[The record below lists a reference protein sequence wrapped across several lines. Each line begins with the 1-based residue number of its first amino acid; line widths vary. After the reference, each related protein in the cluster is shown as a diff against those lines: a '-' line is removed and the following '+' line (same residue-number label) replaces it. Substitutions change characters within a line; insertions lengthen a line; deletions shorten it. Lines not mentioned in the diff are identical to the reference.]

1 MIDGFMVRTFRS
13 SWALLL
19 PDERRTGL
27 FLLGLMIVGMG
38 LEALGVGLVLP
49 VLAVLSQHDLASKL
63 PIMSALFG
71 MMGNPSQPTM
81 IVLGMLVLAVVYLI
95 KGAFLT
101 YLAWHQ
107 TRFIYRVQSELSS
120 RAFSSYLRQPYSFH
134 LRRNSAEL
142 IQNVIGEINLFTF
155 NVVAPGMNLA
165 AELLVFAGLAAVL
178 FLVEPAGALALITIL
193 ASIGWSFYRITRV
206 RVERWGRER
215 QYHDSWRIQHVQ
227 QGFGGIKDIK
237 LLGREENFVRQYDIH
252 NQLSSRAG
260 RLQATIQQLP
270 RLWMES
276 LAVVSLAILVT
287 TVVAQGRGVGDLLA
301 TLGVFLAA
309 AFRLMPSANRILVAL
324 QSLRYGVSVIE
335 TLSSELQ
342 SLRPD
347 APPSY
352 ATATSRVPFECG
364 LQLDALTFC
373 YDINHP
379 PEVTDVSLEV
389 RKGEMIGII
398 GTSGAGK
405 STLVDLILGILPPTT
420 GVVTVDGKSIHT
432 NLSAWQSQI
441 GYVSQTIYL
450 TDDTI
455 LRNIAFGLADEEID
469 EASVWRAL
477 RSAQLDDFVQSLP
490 DKLDT
495 IVGER
500 GVRLSGGQRQRI
512 GIARALY
519 RDPPILVLDE
529 ATSSLDVVTEMGVM
543 ESVQSLHGKKTVI
556 IVAHRTATVEK
567 CDRVYRLD
575 SGRIVGQGSPAEV
588 LAK

>member
-1 MIDGFMVRTFRS
+1 MTGSFLVRTFRS
-13 SWALLL
+13 SWELLL
-19 PDERRTGL
+19 REERRKGL
-27 FLLGLMIVGMG
+27 FLLGLMVVGMG

-49 VLAVLSQHDLASKL
+49 VLAVLAQSDLASRF
-63 PIMSALFG
+63 PIMSVVTG
-71 MMGNPSQPTM
+71 MMGNPSQATM
-81 IVLGMLVLAVVYLI
+81 VVLGMLVLAVVYLI

-101 YLAWHQ
+101 YLAWQQ
-107 TRFIYRVQSELSS
+107 TRFIYGVQAELSR

-155 NVVAPGMNLA
+155 NVVAPGINLV
-165 AELLVFAGLAAVL
+165 AELLVFGGLAALL
-178 FLVEPAGALALITIL
+178 FIVEPMGALALIAIL
-193 ASIGWSFYRITRV
+193 ASIGWSFYHFTRV

-227 QGFGGIKDIK
+227 QGLGGIKDIK
-237 LLGREENFVRQYDIH
+237 LLGREESFLRQYDTH

-276 LAVVSLAILVT
+276 LAVVSLAILVA
-287 TVVAQGRGVGDLLA
+287 TVVGQGRGVGDLLA

-324 QSLRYGVSVIE
+324 QSLRYGVPVIE

-342 SLRPD
+342 SFRPGSLP
-347 APPSY
+347 ACAS
-352 ATATSRVPFECG
+352 TNIPFKG
-364 LQLDALTFC
+364 ILQLTALTFC
-373 YDINHP
+373 YDIHRP
-379 PEVTDVSLEV
+379 PEVKDVSLIV
-389 RKGEMIGII
+389 RRGEMIGII

-405 STLVDLILGILPPTT
+405 STLVDLVLGVFPPTS
-420 GVVTVDGKSIHT
+420 GEVTVDGRNIHD
-432 NLSAWQSQI
+432 NLSAWQAQI

-455 LRNIAFGLADEEID
+455 LRNVAFGLADEEID
-469 EASVWRAL
+469 NIAVWRAL

-490 DKLDT
+490 EKLDT

-512 GIARALY
+512 GIARAMY

-529 ATSSLDVVTEMGVM
+529 ATSSLDVLTEMGVM
-543 ESVQSLHGKKTVI
+543 DAVQSLHGKKTVI
-556 IVAHRTATVEK
+556 IVAHRTATVER

-575 SGRIVGQGSPAEV
+575 SGRMVAEGFPADV
-588 LAK
+588 LAR

>member
-71 MMGNPSQPTM
+71 MMGNPSQQAM
-81 IVLGMLVLAVVYLI
+81 VVLGMLVLAVVYLI

-101 YLAWHQ
+101 YLAWEQ
-107 TRFIYRVQSELSS
+107 TRFIYRVQAELSS

-178 FLVEPAGALALITIL
+178 FLVEPVGAMALITIL
-193 ASIGWSFYRITRV
+193 ACIGWSFYRITRA

-227 QGFGGIKDIK
+227 QGLGGIKDIK
-237 LLGREENFVRQYDIH
+237 LLGREENFLRQYDIH
-252 NQLSSRAG
+252 NQLSSKAG

-342 SLRPD
+342 SLCPD
-347 APPSY
+347 SPPSH
-352 ATATSRVPFECG
+352 ATPPALFEGG

-373 YDINHP
+373 YDIHHP
-379 PEVTDVSLEV
+379 PEVNDVSLDV

-405 STLVDLILGILPPTT
+405 STLVDLILGILPPTS
-420 GVVTVDGKSIHT
+420 GVVAVDGKSIHDS
-432 NLSAWQSQI
+432 LSAWQSQI

-469 EASVWRAL
+469 EDSVWRAL

-490 DKLDT
+490 DKLYT

>member
-1 MIDGFMVRTFRS
+1 MV
-13 SWALLL
+13 
-19 PDERRTGL
+19 
-27 FLLGLMIVGMG
+27 
-38 LEALGVGLVLP
+38 
-49 VLAVLSQHDLASKL
+49 
-63 PIMSALFG
+63 
-71 MMGNPSQPTM
+71 
-81 IVLGMLVLAVVYLI
+81 VLGMLVLAVVYLV

-101 YLAWHQ
+101 YLAWQQ
-107 TRFIYRVQSELSS
+107 TQFIYGVQAELSR

-142 IQNVIGEINLFTF
+142 IQSVIGEINLFTF
-155 NVVAPGMNLA
+155 NVVAPGINLV
-165 AELLVFAGLAAVL
+165 AELLVFGGLAALL
-178 FLVEPAGALALITIL
+178 FIVEPKGALALIAIL

-227 QGFGGIKDIK
+227 QGLGGIKDIK
-237 LLGREENFVRQYDIH
+237 LLGREENFLRQYDIH

-276 LAVVSLAILVT
+276 LAVVSLAILVA
-287 TVVAQGRGVGDLLA
+287 TVVGQGRGVGDLLA

-324 QSLRYGVSVIE
+324 QSLGYGVPVIE
-335 TLSSELQ
+335 TLSSELH
-342 SLRPD
+342 SLRPSSVP
-347 APPSY
+347 ACIS
-352 ATATSRVPFECG
+352 SNLPFEG
-364 LQLDALTFC
+364 SIRLDSLTFC
-373 YDINHP
+373 YDTLHP
-379 PEVTDVSLEV
+379 PEVKDISLIV
-389 RKGEMIGII
+389 RKGEMIGIV

-405 STLVDLILGILPPTT
+405 STLVDLVLGILPPTS
-420 GVVTVDGKSIHT
+420 GEVTVDGRNIHDS
-432 NLSAWQSQI
+432 LPAWQAQI

-469 EASVWRAL
+469 NSAVWRAL
-477 RSAQLDDFVQSLP
+477 RSAQLDGFVQSLP
-490 DKLDT
+490 EKLDT

-529 ATSSLDVVTEMGVM
+529 ATSSLDAATEKGVM
-543 ESVQSLHGKKTVI
+543 EAVQSLHGKKTVI

-575 SGRIVGQGSPAEV
+575 SGRMVAEGLPADV
-588 LAK
+588 LAR